1 MRGAFTM
8 RFKPDVASFVQHRA
22 QAENRSVTNY
32 VETLLLREKA
42 RVEETEGRLTV
53 QADPELLREE
63 GHRLVRD
70 DDDTDDEYAAR
81 SVLFDALLTRAREG

>member
-1 MRGAFTM
+1 
-8 RFKPDVASFVQHRA
+8 
-22 QAENRSVTNY
+22 

-53 QADPELLREE
+53 QADPKLLREE

-70 DDDTDDEYAAR
+70 DDDTDNEYAAR

>member
-8 RFKPDVASFVQHRA
+8 RFRPEVAEFVQSRA
-22 QAENRSVTNY
+22 HVENRSVTNY

-53 QADPELLREE
+53 QADPERLREE

-70 DDDTDDEYAAR
+70 DDETDDEYAAR
-81 SVLFDALLTRAREG
+81 STLFDALLTRAREG

>member
-8 RFKPDVASFVQHRA
+8 RFKPEVAAFIQSRA
-22 QAENRSVTNY
+22 NAENRSVTNY

-42 RVEETEGRLTV
+42 RVEDAGRLTV
-53 QADPELLREE
+53 QADPEQLREE

-81 SVLFDALLTRAREG
+81 SALFDALLTRAREG